1 MVEEDRGES
10 LVVGSIEILDIL
22 SMMTGVGWKGR
33 Q

>member
-10 LVVGSIEILDIL
+10 LVIGSIEMLDIL
-22 SMMTGVGWKGR
+22 SMVTGVGWKGR